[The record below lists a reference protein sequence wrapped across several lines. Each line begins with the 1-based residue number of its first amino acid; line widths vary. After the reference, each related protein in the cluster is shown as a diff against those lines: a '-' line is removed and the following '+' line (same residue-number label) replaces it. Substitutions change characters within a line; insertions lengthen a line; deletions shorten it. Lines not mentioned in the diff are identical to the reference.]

1 MPEKK
6 TKNHNIGKNCLCFF
20 GIAALALIL
29 AACAAQ
35 KPRQAL
41 PSETLATAVPEA
53 GAATLTTRLP
63 MIAVLD
69 PPEFSV
75 GDAPPLNLWERLRA
89 SFRLPSCDTVPR
101 ATAWAHWYAGKQEYL
116 DRVMQRAEPVL
127 YFIVDEVQQR
137 DMPGELALLPVVESA
152 FHPFALSHASAAG
165 LWQFIPATG
174 ERYGLKQTW
183 WYDGRRDIYAAT
195 HAAMDYLEFLGN
207 MFDGDWLLAV
217 AAYNTGESRVRRLH
231 NAKLRRGGPA
241 SFTDISPSLPRE
253 TRSYVPKLL
262 GLACVV
268 ADPQRFGVTLKP
280 IVNEP
285 RFVVV
290 ETGEQIDLALAA
302 KLAEMNMERLYSLN
316 PAFNRWAT
324 DPSGPHRLLLPVEK
338 VELFKRNLAG
348 IPPEALVRWARH
360 TIQKGESLSAIASK
374 NNIDVATL
382 KRVNGLSSNLIHAGN
397 ELLVPRQA
405 DFDDPELIAQ
415 ARELSRIQTAMGVSG
430 PRSYKVRRGDT
441 LWAISRRFDVSVGA
455 LAGANGMTTGD
466 VLSIGETLTI
476 PGTGSTRVAANTSN
490 SRPARYTVKRGDS
503 LWEISRRYDLNVQ
516 DLIRWNGLGSGA
528 VLRPGQTLTL
538 FPR

>member
-1 MPEKK
+1 MPEKN
-6 TKNHNIGKNCLCFF
+6 TRNHNFGKNCLCFF

-35 KPRQAL
+35 KSRRAL
-41 PSETLATAVPEA
+41 PAEAETIEVPKA
-53 GAATLTTRLP
+53 SAAALTTRLP
-63 MIAVLD
+63 MIPVLD

-75 GDAPPLNLWERLRA
+75 GAAPPLNLWERLRA

-101 ATAWAHWYAGKQEYL
+101 ATAWAHWYAGKQDYL

-195 HAAMDYLEFLGN
+195 HAAMDYLEFLGD

-231 NAKLRRGGPA
+231 NAKLRRGGAA
-241 SFTDISPSLPRE
+241 SFTDISHSLPRE

-268 ADPQRFGVTLKP
+268 ADPQRFGVSLRP

-302 KLAEMNMERLYSLN
+302 KLAGMDMERLYSLN

-338 VELFKRNLAG
+338 VDLFKRNLAD
-348 IPPEALVRWARH
+348 IPPEARVRWARH

-415 ARELSRIQTAMGVSG
+415 ARELSRIQTAMGVSS

-476 PGTGSTRVAANTSN
+476 PGTGSTRVAANASN
-490 SRPARYTVKRGDS
+490 SRPARYRVKRGDS

-528 VLRPGQTLTL
+528 VLRPGQTLSL
-538 FPR
+538 FPK

>member
-6 TKNHNIGKNCLCFF
+6 TINHNVGKNCLRFF
-20 GIAALALIL
+20 GIAALALFL
-29 AACAAQ
+29 VACAAQ

-41 PSETLATAVPEA
+41 PSAPVATEVPKA
-53 GAATLTTRLP
+53 TAATLTTRLP
-63 MIAVLD
+63 MVPVLD

-174 ERYGLKQTW
+174 QRYGLKQTW

-195 HAAMDYLEFLGN
+195 HAAMDYLEFLGG

-231 NAKLRRGGPA
+231 NAKLRRGGSA

-268 ADPQRFGVTLKP
+268 ADPKRFGVTLKP

-302 KLAEMNMERLYSLN
+302 NLAEMDMERLYSLN

-338 VELFKRNLAG
+338 VDLFKRNLAD
-348 IPPEALVRWARH
+348 IPPEARVRWARH
-360 TIQKGESLSAIASK
+360 TIRKGESLSSIASK

-382 KRVNGLSSNLIHAGN
+382 KRVNGLSSNLIRAGN

-430 PRSYKVRRGDT
+430 PRSYKVKRGDT

-476 PGTGSTRVAANTSN
+476 PGTGSTRVAANASN

-503 LWEISRRYDLNVQ
+503 LWEISQRYDLNVQ

-528 VLRPGQTLTL
+528 VLRPGQTLSL
-538 FPR
+538 FPK